1 MTQLSFAFK
10 KSAFLHRVQQSQST
24 HLHRAC
30 AWEGAA
36 QTFDIFTLEAIPYS
50 NASLTF
56 SSVTEGLAVAKEIA
70 DITQVQRVYAL
81 LPCCPSK
88 LSDFY
93 PEQKLEKFADPTTV
107 ALRQPFPSKVV
118 CPTSCVCS
126 VCCVWVLQGKPCRAK
141 LPFQQLYSKFWGFV
155 CFYFSF
161 FKGYLVDLRTLIVY
175 STWGFF
181 FCFLWNQD
189 YSK

>member
-1 MTQLSFAFK
+1 MTQLSFAL
-10 KSAFLHRVQQSQST
+10 KSQLFCTESNSLNPLTYIEHALEKVLPRHLIFLLWKQSPTQMPALLFLLS
-24 HLHRAC
+24 
-30 AWEGAA
+30 
-36 QTFDIFTLEAIPYS
+36 Q
-50 NASLTF
+50 
-56 SSVTEGLAVAKEIA
+56 EGLAVANEIA

-126 VCCVWVLQGKPCRAK
+126 VCCV
-141 LPFQQLYSKFWGFV
+141 
-155 CFYFSF
+155 
-161 FKGYLVDLRTLIVY
+161 
-175 STWGFF
+175 
-181 FCFLWNQD
+181 
-189 YSK
+189 